1 MLSLKE
7 LPLLFPGLQGF
18 TLSSLYL
25 MKTWDFKTMCSKK
38 KKKELFIYTQNLANC
53 LAQGGN
59 FHHLLAYDM
68 PSSLSL
74 IISSFWLNI
83 RDVWHF
89 PSLEHSEVT
98 VGLLIG
104 LITKLFYLTGR
115 PEEREGAREEHV
127 GGAVRSHTIKF
138 VILHGQNNYNSN
150 IKDRTSQITITNI
163 IIIKSLKYCKNYQNV
178 TKRHEISKMLWGK
191 GLLSASYLQ
200 LVKSTISA

>member
-1 MLSLKE
+1 MLA
-7 LPLLFPGLQGF
+7 F
-18 TLSSLYL
+18 LSS
-25 MKTWDFKTMCSKK
+25 MCSLECAFNFLQ
-38 KKKELFIYTQNLANC
+38 ELFIYTHNLANC

-59 FHHLLAYDM
+59 FHPLMAYDM

-89 PSLEHSEVT
+89 PSLEHSEFT

-104 LITKLFYLTGR
+104 LISKLFYLTGR

-127 GGAVRSHTIKF
+127 GGAVRSNTIKF

-150 IKDRTSQITITNI
+150 IKDCTSQITITNI
-163 IIIKSLKYCKNYQNV
+163 IIIKSLKYFKNYQNV
-178 TKRHEISKMLWGK
+178 TNRHEISKMLWGK
-191 GLLSASYLQ
+191 WLAQCQ
-200 LVKSTISA
+200 LPLIGKKHNICIVQ